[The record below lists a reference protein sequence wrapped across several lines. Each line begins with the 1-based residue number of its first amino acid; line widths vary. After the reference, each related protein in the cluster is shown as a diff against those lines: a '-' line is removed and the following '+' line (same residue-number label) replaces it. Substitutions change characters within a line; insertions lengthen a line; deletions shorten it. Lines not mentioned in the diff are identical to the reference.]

1 MRCTLASFI
10 VIPVLAILGLPSAQ
24 AQAGPTD
31 PAPFVSRYT
40 VALGYSNIRA
50 NAPPADCGCFDMNGG
65 FASASYNLKYW
76 LSAAA
81 EVNGGHANN
90 ISSLGQNLTL
100 TTYTAG
106 PRITFRETRAVPFAQ
121 ILFGAAH
128 GSDSYFPTGSTST
141 TSATSFAF
149 STGGGVD
156 FHLNHRFA
164 IRPIEAQ
171 YLRTYL
177 PNGTNN
183 GQNHLLLGAGIVLQL
198 RGRYAEPHT
207 H

>member
-1 MRCTLASFI
+1 MRRILSYFLATPI
-10 VIPVLAILGLPSAQ
+10 LVILGGPPAQ
-24 AQAGPTD
+24 AQANPTD
-31 PAPFVSRYT
+31 PASFVSRYT

-65 FASASYNLKYW
+65 FASASYKLKYW

-81 EVNGGHANN
+81 EVNGGHASN
-90 ISSLGQNLTL
+90 ISPLGQDLTL
-100 TTYTAG
+100 TTYTVG
-106 PRITFRETRAVPFAQ
+106 PRITFRETRTVPFAQ

-128 GSDSYFPTGSTST
+128 GSDSYFPTGTTYT

-156 FHLNHRFA
+156 IHLNHRFA

-171 YLRTYL
+171 YLHTGF
-177 PNGTNN
+177 PNGTTNA
-183 GQNHLLLGAGIVLQL
+183 QNHLLLGAGIVFKFHGQFAQPQT
-198 RGRYAEPHT
+198 R
-207 H
+207 

>member
-1 MRCTLASFI
+1 MRRILAHL
-10 VIPVLAILGLPSAQ
+10 VAVPVLAILGGSSAQ

-31 PAPFVSRYT
+31 PAAFVSRYT

-65 FASASYNLKYW
+65 FASASYKLKYW

-81 EVNGGHANN
+81 EVTGGHASN
-90 ISSLGQNLTL
+90 ISPLGQDLTL

-106 PRITFRETRAVPFAQ
+106 PRITFRETRVVPFAQ

-128 GSDSYFPTGSTST
+128 GSDSYFPTGTTYT

-156 FHLNHRFA
+156 YHLNHRIA
-164 IRPIEAQ
+164 IRPIEVQ
-171 YLRTYL
+171 YLRTYF
-177 PNGTNN
+177 PNGANN
-183 GQNHLLLGAGIVLQL
+183 GQNHLLLGAGIVFKF
-198 RGRYAEPHT
+198 RGRFAEPHT